1 MPRVLFDISGSPF
14 TKDLALT
21 TQKVYKGKLNA
32 LAEEGFDTA
41 QKLWSK
47 PGRAVKAIKKLTG
60 DGTAETDNHT
70 RRLILSAIFA
80 VFSEEQRKSNNA
92 FYRYYQRVLPKKDG
106 ATEKAWLPR
115 KDYVS
120 DSGSEDNST
129 PTM

>member
-1 MPRVLFDISGSPF
+1 MPKILFDLSGGW
-14 TKDLALT
+14 TKELADSS
-21 TQKVYKGKLNA
+21 QKLYRSKLNA
-32 LAEEGFDTA
+32 LAEEGFDTP

-47 PGRAVKAIKKLTG
+47 PGRAVKAIKKISG
-60 DGTAETDNHT
+60 DGTAETDNHK
-70 RRLILSAIFA
+70 RRQILSAIFA

-92 FYRYYQRVLPKKDG
+92 FYRYYQKCLPKKDG
-106 ATEKAWLPR
+106 ATEKAWVPR